1 VTRIEAAG
9 SSSVDA
15 DETLV
20 DYVLLETLT
29 TQQQDRHFGYWIR
42 LEMMAAPHPGTR
54 DGVMPKEH
62 LPR

>member
-20 DYVLLETLT
+20 DYGLLETLT
-29 TQQQDRHFGYWIR
+29 TQRQDRQFG
-42 LEMMAAPHPGTR
+42 
-54 DGVMPKEH
+54 
-62 LPR
+62 